1 MESIKTRITNVPQRT
16 GYKTV
21 SYDGDGTIGAA
32 AETYNAANSDTMKI
46 TVPAGAIVTDT
57 PIFVHTAWANSGNN
71 LITTGYPAK
80 SLIHSTGASLASAAA
95 VTDAF
100 LDGANS
106 AKVRGHIS
114 ATGSGAAVVTGT
126 VAAAGTATSVLW
138 EDCPYVLADDGA
150 KEYAVHLT
158 MAVASGTSGAGKL
171 FWWVEYIFP
180 PNIVWAQA
188 DLA

>member
-21 SYDGDGTIGAA
+21 SYDVDGIGATA
-32 AETYNAANSDTMKI
+32 ATFNAANSDTMKI
-46 TVPAGAIVTDT
+46 TVPAGAIITDT

-71 LITTGYPAK
+71 YVTTGYPAK
-80 SLIHSTGASLASAAA
+80 SLAHADGSSIGSAAA

-100 LDGANS
+100 LDGNNS

-114 ATGSGAAVVTGT
+114 TTGSGAAIQTGT
-126 VAAAGTATSVLW
+126 VAAAGTGTSMMW
-138 EDCPYVLADDGA
+138 ESCPYVLADDGS

-171 FWWVEYIFP
+171 FWWVEYVFP
-180 PNIVWAQA
+180 PNIVWEQA
-188 DLA
+188 SLA

>member
-16 GYKTV
+16 GYKSV
-21 SYDGDGTIGAA
+21 SYDVDGIGATA
-32 AETYNAANSDTMKI
+32 VTFNAANSDTMKI

-57 PIFVHTAWANSGNN
+57 PIFIHTAWANSGNN
-71 LITTGYPAK
+71 YVTTGYPAK
-80 SLIHSTGASLASAAA
+80 SLNADTGASLASAAA
-95 VTDAF
+95 VADAF
-100 LDGANS
+100 LDGNNS

-114 ATGSGAAVVTGT
+114 TTGHGAAIQTGT
-126 VAAAGTATSVLW
+126 VAAAGLATSAMW
-138 EDCPYVLADDGA
+138 EKCPYVLADDGS

-158 MAVASGTSGAGKL
+158 MAVAGGTSGAGKL